1 MLSTFEDFGE
11 PDEGRRD
18 TFTLGAALRQDV
30 RNGNTIFQA
39 QTTDTEDGT
48 RYSLSAGRTVQTEL
62 WEFTGIFGLTRGVNG
77 NVVPTGELGLPRAL
91 PNGRLSANLVQTVR
105 SGSDDDEQEI
115 TTLRLDCATQ
125 LTALNTSFSYTDRSA
140 TDVTDGGT
148 FGAINIG
155 LQHPLTED
163 WRMDVGL
170 QHRFNTADTSASTQD
185 NQLTINF
192 RKDLAVR
199 R

>member
-1 MLSTFEDFGE
+1 M
-11 PDEGRRD
+11 
-18 TFTLGAALRQDV
+18 
-30 RNGNTIFQA
+30 
-39 QTTDTEDGT
+39 
-48 RYSLSAGRTVQTEL
+48 
-62 WEFTGIFGLTRGVNG
+62 NG
-77 NVVPTGELGLPRAL
+77 NVVPTGELGLSRAL

-115 TTLRLDCATQ
+115 TTLRLDYATQ
-125 LTALNTSFSYTDRSA
+125 LTALTALNTSFSYTDRSA

-170 QHRFNTADTSASTQD
+170 QHRFNAADTSASTQD